1 MTAVVGTAML
11 FPAAVS
17 LLYGERAEA
26 AAFLV
31 CCVPMT
37 LLGGWAGTHID
48 ATGGSGLRMRDG
60 FFIVGSSWLIMSLA
74 GALPF
79 VVSGSIPNIFD
90 AYFETASGFTTTGA
104 TILRDVE
111 SLPMGMLFWR
121 SLTHWL
127 GGMGILLLTIA
138 LLPML
143 GIGGQKIMRAETTGP
158 TMDKIAFTVN
168 DTAKALYKIYTG
180 MTALQIVLL
189 LAGGMK
195 LFDAAVNT
203 FGSVGTGGFSIYNR
217 SIGQYGS
224 AYADIVIALF
234 MLAAGVNFSLYYK
247 LFSGDAAQL
256 FRDFELKVYV
266 RIVAGS
272 TVFIAIVLVW
282 KGFYAGIG
290 ESLHHAFF
298 QVASII
304 TTTGYAT
311 ADFDTWPAACKIILF
326 GLMIS
331 GPCASSTGG
340 GIKVIR
346 LALIAKLIQRGVHRR
361 LHPDAVFP
369 VRAGDH
375 TVPADVMSGVV
386 GFILLYIAVST
397 AGFLL
402 LSLENV
408 DGVTAASS
416 VIACISNIGPGFG
429 MVGPAGNFA
438 FYSNASKLMLSLL
451 MIAGRLELYTILLLF
466 TPAFWNRSR

>member
-1 MTAVVGTAML
+1 ML
-11 FPAAVS
+11 FPSAVS

-26 AAFLV
+26 TAFLL
-31 CCVPMT
+31 CGLPMVVI
-37 LLGGWAGTHID
+37 GGWVGMHTD
-48 ATGGSGLRMRDG
+48 ASGGSGLRMRDG
-60 FFIVGSSWLIMSLA
+60 FFIVASSWLILSLA

-79 VVSGSIPNIFD
+79 VLSGSIPSIVD

-111 SLPMGMLFWR
+111 ALPRGMLFWR

-158 TMDKIAFTVN
+158 TMDKVTFTIN
-168 DTAKALYKIYTG
+168 DTAKVLYKIYAG
-180 MTALQIVLL
+180 MTVLQITLL
-189 LAGGMK
+189 VAGGMN
-195 LFDAAVNT
+195 LFDAAVHA

-217 SIGQYGS
+217 SIGHYGS
-224 AYADIVIALF
+224 LYIDMVIAVF
-234 MLAAGVNFSLYYK
+234 MLAAGVNFSLYYR
-247 LFSGDAAQL
+247 LFTGDASQV
-256 FRDFELKVYV
+256 FRDFELKIYL
-266 RIVAGS
+266 RIVAGA
-272 TVFIAIVLVW
+272 TAFIALMLLW
-282 KGFYAGIG
+282 KGVYPGPG
-290 ESLHHAFF
+290 ESARHAFF

-311 ADFDTWPAACKIILF
+311 ADFDLWPAACKMVLF

-346 LALIAKLIQRGVHRR
+346 LALIAKLIQRGVYRR
-361 LHPDAVFP
+361 THPDAVVP
-369 VRAGDH
+369 VRAGDR

-386 GFILLYIAVST
+386 GFILLYIAVCV

-408 DGVTAASS
+408 SGITAASS
-416 VIACISNIGPGFG
+416 VIACISNIGPGFES
-429 MVGPAGNFA
+429 VGPVGNFA
-438 FYSNASKLMLSLL
+438 FYSPASKMLLSLL
-451 MIAGRLELYTILLLF
+451 MIAGRLELYTVFLLF
-466 TPAFWNRSR
+466 TPAFWNRNR